1 MATNTAALKTFAQ
14 ETRKKIISLIST
26 KMDFILTQDT
36 AELRGFEPQI
46 SKLKSAIAEKGKVLV
61 EEEVAYTWFNRV
73 MALRY
78 MDANGYTDLKV
89 VTPGMGQMRPEIL
102 QEAMTG
108 NIDEDLRVK
117 VDDNPKEAVLYRR
130 LLVAVCN
137 QYGNSMSFLFEHI
150 CDYTE
155 MLLPDDL
162 LSDQSFVTDIRNGMT
177 DDDCQNVEI
186 LGWLYQFYITDRKD
200 DAEKKKSKKGG
211 LKSDEQAAATQLFTP
226 HWVVRYMVE
235 NSLGRTWMT
244 LHPDSRLKEEMP
256 YYIPTPEGQTDTIPE
271 DIHSASDIK
280 FIDPCMGSGHVLV
293 YAFDLFCKMYEE
305 EGYQTREIP
314 SLILTNNIYGIDI
327 DPRCKQLA
335 AFALTMKARAY
346 HSRYLRRAV
355 MPNTIALEAIE
366 HDVIASTGAWSS
378 KSTMWQFENV
388 DTIGSLLQIDPKEC
402 AKIQVESGLFG
413 TRQQQLK
420 TQAEYL
426 SQKYHCVVTNPP
438 YLGKGFCD
446 VLKNYV
452 NEYYAEGKA
461 DLCTCFTL
469 RQGDFTVKNGYY
481 ANIIP
486 PSWMFLSTFEKLRRS
501 IIENQ
506 TIQSLLHLSRG
517 VFGADFGSVSCVIQN
532 NKTEN
537 ACGTY
542 FRLIE
547 RTFQEFDERHLQQ
560 LYLKTLANHD
570 FKFLFANYTKNIKEI
585 GHSENGAKIYYPN
598 INQSNFEKIPG
609 CPIGYWVSE
618 NIRETFTRNLP
629 LSAVC
634 KPTQGLATADNGRFL
649 RSWFE
654 VNIERIGFGHKNAAS
669 AAESGRKWFP
679 HNKGGSFRKWYGN
692 QDCIVNWED
701 DGYEIKNFKD
711 KSGKLLSRPQNL
723 SIYYKSAVS
732 WSVISSGTLNFRYYP
747 IGFIPN
753 MCGMCCILEK
763 HMDELT
769 LLGYSNSKVV
779 SLLVDIINPTMN
791 LSNGVFGTIPSP
803 FEINLD
809 SKSFINDIV
818 QQNID
823 ISKLDWDAHE
833 TSWDFKCNP
842 LLERMNDCGQNVA
855 DLDMLDEEDRAEI
868 LTSIHVSTNA
878 HLLADVVEAYK
889 HHWERK
895 FKQLHRNEEELNRQF
910 IEIYGLQDEL
920 TPDVPLDEVTILQ
933 KGEIDIVDGEIVWN
947 EGIIIKQLISYLVGC
962 FMGRYSIDK
971 PGLII
976 ASQNQDLSALG
987 VKVEGI
993 NNGATGRIEIDDD
1006 GVVPILAGE
1015 YFPDDMTV
1023 RIEQAIKLIFG
1034 EEHFQANLRY
1044 IDEKL
1049 GKPLRE
1055 YLFKDFFNDHIDG
1068 KMYQK
1073 RPIYWMFSS
1082 KMGDKRKKGYFKA
1095 LAYMHRIESDTLS
1108 KLHADYVVPYIDKI
1122 EQQHIEAEDLSLR
1135 DDISQAARNKARKSA
1150 EEYADQI
1157 RELKDFEQ
1165 VLVQMASQRLS
1176 IDLDDGVRVNY
1187 PKFYPLVEP
1196 IKGLDKE

>member
-14 ETRKKIISLIST
+14 QTRLKLLSLIKT
-26 KMDFILTQDT
+26 KLEFILTQDT
-36 AELRGFEPQI
+36 AELRGYETQI
-46 SKLKSAIAEKGKVLV
+46 ANLKTQIQIKGKDIVV
-61 EEEVAYTWFNRV
+61 EEVAYTWFNRV

-78 MDANGYTDLKV
+78 MDANDYSTPKV
-89 VTPGMGQMRPEIL
+89 VTPAMGQMRPEIL
-102 QEAMTG
+102 QEAMSG
-108 NIDEDLRVK
+108 SVDENLRISPEDL
-117 VDDNPKEAVLYRR
+117 NLPEAKLYRK
-130 LLVAVCN
+130 LLVATCN
-137 QYGNSMSFLFEHI
+137 HLGSSMPFLFEHI
-150 CDYTE
+150 SDYTE
-155 MLLPDDL
+155 LLLPEDL
-162 LSDQSFVTDIRNGMT
+162 LSEQSFVSDIRKGMT
-177 DDDCQNVEI
+177 DEDCQNVEI
-186 LGWLYQFYITDRKD
+186 MGWLYQFYITDRKA
-200 DAEKKKSKKGG
+200 DAEIKKTKKGG

-256 YYIPTPEGQTDTIPE
+256 YYIPTPEGQIDTIPE
-271 DIHSASDIK
+271 DIRSASDIK

-305 EGYQTREIP
+305 EGYHTREIP

-327 DPRCKQLA
+327 DSRCKQLA

-366 HDVIASTGAWSS
+366 HDVIASTGAWGS

-413 TRQQQLK
+413 ARQQQLK

-452 NEYYAEGKA
+452 NATYPNSKSDLYAAFIECLSDKVVA
-461 DLCTCFTL
+461 
-469 RQGDFTVKNGYY
+469 NGYTGLVTME
-481 ANIIP
+481 
-486 PSWMFLSTFEKLRRS
+486 SWMFLSSYENLRKYLIDHKTF
-501 IIENQ
+501 I
-506 TIQSLLHLSRG
+506 SLSHFDWHIMRIAFGTVAFVLQNKKHNGYKG
-517 VFGADFGSVSCVIQN
+517 VYSYLD
-532 NKTEN
+532 
-537 ACGTY
+537 
-542 FRLIE
+542 
-547 RTFQEFDERHLQQ
+547 RTDVDLQVE
-560 LYLKTLANHD
+560 LPYVFPKKDNGRYA
-570 FKFLFANYTKNIKEI
+570 IK
-585 GHSENGAKIYYPN
+585 
-598 INQSNFEKIPG
+598 NQSNFEKIPDSI
-609 CPIGYWVSE
+609 IGYWVSDQVI
-618 NIRETFTRNLP
+618 NAFLTGIT
-629 LSAVC
+629 LSKIAY
-634 KPTQGLATADNGRFL
+634 PRQGMATCNNNRFL
-649 RSWFE
+649 RQWYE
-654 VNIERIGFGHKNAAS
+654 VSYEKIGFSLAS
-669 AAESGRKWFP
+669 EEETIGIYKWFP
-679 HNKGGSFRKWYGN
+679 YNKGGSFQKWYGN
-692 QDCIVNWED
+692 NDYIVNFANK
-701 DGYEIKNFKD
+701 GKEICDYIDAN
-711 KSGKLLSRPQNL
+711 
-723 SIYYKSAVS
+723 SAVNHTGRVINRDKFFKQS
-732 WSVISSGTLNFRYYP
+732 VTWSKISSGNIAFRFKPKGFIFDVAGTSIFGDEKMLLFLMGLLNSKPSSLILSCLSPTLNYEVGH
-747 IGFIPN
+747 IASIP
-753 MCGMCCILEK
+753 C
-763 HMDELT
+763 
-769 LLGYSNSKVV
+769 
-779 SLLVDIINPTMN
+779 
-791 LSNGVFGTIPSP
+791 LSTNEQEIIPSI
-803 FEINLD
+803 ED
-809 SKSFINDIV
+809 
-818 QQNID
+818 NIA

-833 TSWDFKCNP
+833 TSWDFQRNP

-855 DLDMLDEEDRAEI
+855 DLDMLNEEDRAEI
-868 LTSIHVSTNA
+868 MASIHVPTNA
-878 HLLADVVEAYK
+878 HLLTDVIEAYK
-889 HHWERK
+889 HHWEKK
-895 FKQLHRNEEELNRQF
+895 FKQLHANEEELNRQF

-993 NNGATGRIEIDDD
+993 ENGASGRIEIDDD

-1095 LAYMHRIESDTLS
+1095 LVYMHRIESDTLS

>member
-1 MATNTAALKTFAQ
+1 MATNTSALKTFAQ
-14 ETRKKIISLIST
+14 QTRLKLLSLIKT
-26 KMDFILTQDT
+26 KMEFILTQDT
-36 AELRGFEPQI
+36 AELRGYETQI
-46 SKLKSAIAEKGKVLV
+46 ANLKTQIQAKGKDIVV
-61 EEEVAYTWFNRV
+61 EEVAYTWFNRV

-78 MDANGYTDLKV
+78 MDANDYSTPKV
-89 VTPGMGQMRPEIL
+89 VTPAMGQMRPEIL
-102 QEAMTG
+102 QEAMSG
-108 NIDEDLRVK
+108 SVDENLRISPEDLNLPETK
-117 VDDNPKEAVLYRR
+117 LYRK
-130 LLVAVCN
+130 LLVATCN
-137 QYGNSMSFLFEHI
+137 HLGSSMPFLFEHI

-177 DDDCQNVEI
+177 DDDCQNVEVM
-186 LGWLYQFYITDRKD
+186 GWLYQFYITDRKD

-235 NSLGRTWMT
+235 NSLGRIWMT

-256 YYIPTPEGQTDTIPE
+256 YYIPTPEGQIDTIPE
-271 DIHSASDIK
+271 DIRSASDIK

-346 HSRYLRRAV
+346 HSRYLRKAV
-355 MPNTIALEAIE
+355 IPNTIALEAIE
-366 HDVIASTGAWSS
+366 HDVIASTGAWGS

-402 AKIQVESGLFG
+402 RKIQVESGLFG
-413 TRQQQLK
+413 ERQQLLK
-420 TQAEYL
+420 TQTDYL

-446 VLKNYV
+446 VLKNYIQSHYP
-452 NEYYAEGKA
+452 NSKA
-461 DLCTCFTL
+461 DTMATFMERCL
-469 RQGDFTVKNGYY
+469 DYAPANGKV
-481 ANIIP
+481 AMINMQ
-486 PSWMFLSTFEKLRRS
+486 SWMFLSSYENLRIDLLEKYN
-501 IIENQ
+501 ID
-506 TIQSLLHLSRG
+506 SLLHLG
-517 VFGADFGSVSCVIQN
+517 PHA
-532 NKTEN
+532 
-537 ACGTY
+537 
-542 FRLIE
+542 
-547 RTFQEFDERHLQQ
+547 FDEIGGEVVQCATFTIAKHKPSNDGGIYYRLVDGRNSSE
-560 LYLKTLANHD
+560 KENV
-570 FKFLFANYTKNIKEI
+570 FLNR
-585 GHSENGAKIYYPN
+585 ENGFYG

-609 CPIGYWVSE
+609 CPIGYWTSSTLIDAFK
-618 NIRETFTRNLP
+618 NTTLDDITFVRQGMASGDTNRFVRFWHEIANKDFYKDCHSFEEA
-629 LSAVC
+629 LSIN
-634 KPTQGLATADNGRFL
+634 Q
-649 RSWFE
+649 
-654 VNIERIGFGHKNAAS
+654 
-669 AAESGRKWFP
+669 KWHPF
-679 HNKGGSFRKWYGN
+679 NKGGGFKKWYGN
-692 QDCIVNWED
+692 NE
-701 DGYEIKNFKD
+701 Y
-711 KSGKLLSRPQNL
+711 
-723 SIYYKSAVS
+723 
-732 WSVISSGTLNFRYYP
+732 VISFDYDSIQILSSMGNHLPSKQLYFKKGITWNAISSNAFCVREHLEGSIFSNAGMVCICKEDEYLYFHGLLNTIIPSKILSVLSPTLNFNAGDIKRLP
-747 IGFIPN
+747 VKRKN
-753 MCGMCCILEK
+753 SLE
-763 HMDELT
+763 
-769 LLGYSNSKVV
+769 
-779 SLLVDIINPTMN
+779 I
-791 LSNGVFGTIPSP
+791 
-803 FEINLD
+803 D
-809 SKSFINDIV
+809 SYV
-818 QQNID
+818 QQNIT

-868 LTSIHVSTNA
+868 LEGIHVPTNA
-878 HLLADVVEAYK
+878 HLLTDVVEAYK
-889 HHWERK
+889 HHWEKK

-987 VKVEGI
+987 LKVEGI
-993 NNGATGRIEIDDD
+993 DNGAQGRIEIDDD

-1082 KMGDKRKKGYFKA
+1082 KMGDKKKKGYFKA
-1095 LAYMHRIESDTLS
+1095 LVYMHRIESDTLS
-1108 KLHADYVVPYIDKI
+1108 KLHADYVSPYIDKV
-1122 EQQHIEAEDLSLR
+1122 EQQLKEAEDDAVR
-1135 DDISQAARNKARKSA
+1135 DDLSQAQRNKANKLATELA
-1150 EEYADQI
+1150 EKV
-1157 RELKDFEQ
+1157 REVKEFATILA
-1165 VLVQMASQRLS
+1165 QMSTQRLT
-1176 IDLDDGVRVNY
+1176 IDLDDGVKTNY
-1187 PKFYPLVEP
+1187 PKYYPLVEP

>member
-1 MATNTAALKTFAQ
+1 MATNTSSLKTFAQ
-14 ETRKKIISLIST
+14 QTRLKLLSLIKT
-26 KMDFILTQDT
+26 KLEFILTQDT
-36 AELRGFEPQI
+36 AELRGYETQI
-46 SKLKSAIAEKGKVLV
+46 ANLKTQIQAKGKDIVV
-61 EEEVAYTWFNRV
+61 EEVAYTWFNRV

-78 MDANGYTDLKV
+78 MDANDYSTPKV
-89 VTPGMGQMRPEIL
+89 VTPAIGQMRPEIL
-102 QEAMTG
+102 QEAMSG
-108 NIDEDLRVK
+108 SVDENLRISPEDL
-117 VDDNPKEAVLYRR
+117 NLPEAKLYRK
-130 LLVAVCN
+130 LLVATCN
-137 QYGNSMSFLFEHI
+137 HLGASMPFLFEHI
-150 CDYTE
+150 SDYTE
-155 MLLPDDL
+155 LLLPEDL
-162 LSDQSFVTDIRNGMT
+162 LSEQSFVSDIRKGMT
-177 DDDCQNVEI
+177 DEDCQNVEI
-186 LGWLYQFYITDRKD
+186 MGWLYQFYITDRKA
-200 DAEKKKSKKGG
+200 DAEVKKTKKGG

-346 HSRYLRRAV
+346 NSRYLRRAV
-355 MPNTIALEAIE
+355 IPNTIALEAIE

-378 KSTMWQFENV
+378 KSTIWQFENV
-388 DTIGSLLQIDPKEC
+388 DTIGSLLHVDPKEC
-402 AKIQVESGLFG
+402 AQIQVESGLFG
-413 TRQQQLK
+413 TRQQLLK

-438 YLGKGFCD
+438 YLGKGFCESLSTF
-446 VLKNYV
+446 LKNHYPD
-452 NEYYAEGKA
+452 GKA
-461 DLCTCFTL
+461 DTMVAFMERCVTFCSDKGKVAMINL
-469 RQGDFTVKNGYY
+469 
-481 ANIIP
+481 
-486 PSWMFLSTFEKLRRS
+486 PSWMFLSSFENLRTKL
-501 IIENQ
+501 IKTCHID
-506 TIQSLLHLSRG
+506 SLLHMGRG
-517 VFGADFGSVSCVIQN
+517 IFGVDWGSVAFVYSPNGSKGDGQ
-532 NKTEN
+532 
-537 ACGTY
+537 Y
-542 FRLIE
+542 FRLHQRNFQHIYFQHIGQLFLKVKNDGAFKYDFTTYRDEDVSSIE
-547 RTFQEFDERHLQQ
+547 TFDFKYSEDGLQ
-560 LYLKTLANHD
+560 LYFKANQDD
-570 FKFLFANYTKNIKEI
+570 FL
-585 GHSENGAKIYYPN
+585 
-598 INQSNFEKIPG
+598 KIPG
-609 CPIGYWVSE
+609 CLIGYSVSE
-618 NIRETFTRNLP
+618 KVRETFTRNLP
-629 LSAVC
+629 LSAVANPC
-634 KPTQGLATADNGRFL
+634 VGLQTADNGRFL

-654 VNIERIGFGHKNAAS
+654 VNIERIGFGQKNAAS

-679 HNKGGSFRKWYGN
+679 YNKGGAFRKWYGN
-692 QDCIVNWED
+692 QEYIVNWEN
-701 DGYEIKNFKD
+701 DGTEIRNFKGSVVRNPTTYF
-711 KSGKLLSRPQNL
+711 KN
-723 SIYYKSAVS
+723 SIS
-732 WSVISSGTLNFRYYP
+732 WSKISAGSIAFRSYPYGFIYDVAGTSLFPFDEAKYNYYIGVVNSNTIRHILKIMSPTLNFEVGQIATLP
-747 IGFIPN
+747 IANNNSTSISD
-753 MCGMCCILEK
+753 CVSDCIA
-763 HMDELT
+763 T
-769 LLGYSNSKVV
+769 
-779 SLLVDIINPTMN
+779 
-791 LSNGVFGTIPSP
+791 
-803 FEINLD
+803 
-809 SKSFINDIV
+809 
-818 QQNID
+818 
-823 ISKLDWDAHE
+823 SKLDWDAHE
-833 TSWDFKCNP
+833 TSWDFQCNP

-868 LTSIHVSTNA
+868 LANIHVPTNA
-878 HLLADVVEAYK
+878 HLLTDVVEAYI
-889 HHWERK
+889 HHWEKK

-947 EGIIIKQLISYLVGC
+947 EGVVIKQLISYLVGC

-976 ASQNQDLSALG
+976 ASQNQDLTTLG

-993 NNGATGRIEIDDD
+993 DNGATGRIEIDDD

-1023 RIEQAIKLIFG
+1023 RIEQAIKLIFS
-1034 EEHFQANLRY
+1034 EEHFQTNLRY

-1095 LAYMHRIESDTLS
+1095 LVYMHRMESDTLS

>member
-14 ETRKKIISLIST
+14 QTRLKLLSLIKT
-26 KMDFILTQDT
+26 KLEFILTQDT
-36 AELRGFEPQI
+36 AELRGYETQI
-46 SKLKSAIAEKGKVLV
+46 ANLKTQIQIKGKDIVV
-61 EEEVAYTWFNRV
+61 EEVAYTWFNRV

-78 MDANGYTDLKV
+78 MDANDYSTPKV
-89 VTPGMGQMRPEIL
+89 VTPAMGQMRPEIL
-102 QEAMTG
+102 QEAMSG
-108 NIDEDLRVK
+108 SVDENLRISPEDL
-117 VDDNPKEAVLYRR
+117 NLPEAKLYRK
-130 LLVAVCN
+130 LLVATCN
-137 QYGNSMSFLFEHI
+137 HLGSAMPFLFEHI
-150 CDYTE
+150 SDYTE
-155 MLLPDDL
+155 LLLPDDL
-162 LSDQSFVTDIRNGMT
+162 LSEQSFVTDIRNGMT
-177 DDDCQNVEI
+177 DEDCQNVEI
-186 LGWLYQFYITDRKD
+186 MGWLYQFYITDRKA
-200 DAEKKKSKKGG
+200 DAEVKKTKKGG

-271 DIHSASDIK
+271 DIHSAADIK

-413 TRQQQLK
+413 VRQQLLK

-446 VLKNYV
+446 VLKNYIQV
-452 NEYYAEGKA
+452 HYPNSKA
-461 DLCTCFTL
+461 DTMATFMERCLDYTPASGKVAMINM
-469 RQGDFTVKNGYY
+469 Q
-481 ANIIP
+481 
-486 PSWMFLSTFEKLRRS
+486 SWMFLSSYENLRIDLLEKYN
-501 IIENQ
+501 ID
-506 TIQSLLHLSRG
+506 SLLHLG
-517 VFGADFGSVSCVIQN
+517 PHA
-532 NKTEN
+532 
-537 ACGTY
+537 
-542 FRLIE
+542 
-547 RTFQEFDERHLQQ
+547 FDEIGGEVVQCATFTIAKHKPSSNGGICYRLVDGRNSSEKEH
-560 LYLKTLANHD
+560 A
-570 FKFLFANYTKNIKEI
+570 FLRR
-585 GHSENGAKIYYPN
+585 ENGFYG

-609 CPIGYWVSE
+609 SPIGYWISE
-618 NIRETFTRNLP
+618 SVIDAYSNSI
-629 LSAVC
+629 LSDSALF
-634 KPTQGLATADNGRFL
+634 KRGIGTGNNNRFL
-649 RSWFE
+649 RLWFE
-654 VNIERIGFGHKNAAS
+654 ISYDKFSEK
-669 AAESGRKWFP
+669 KWTKY
-679 HNKGGSFRKWYGN
+679 NKGGSYRKWYGN
-692 QDCIVNWED
+692 REYVVDWEN
-701 DGYEIKNFKD
+701 DGYEIKNNFSAD
-711 KSGKLLSRPQNL
+711 GKLSSRPQNL
-723 SIYYKSAVS
+723 QYNYLKN
-732 WSVISSGTLNFRYYP
+732 ISYSSLTSKKLSFRCYE
-747 IGFIPN
+747 G
-753 MCGMCCILEK
+753 
-763 HMDELT
+763 
-769 LLGYSNSKVV
+769 
-779 SLLVDIINPTMN
+779 
-791 LSNGVFGTIPSP
+791 
-803 FEINLD
+803 
-809 SKSFINDIV
+809 FINDQAGNFFIV
-818 QQNID
+818 KKDYDYVNILALLNSPIGNYFKSIKNNTFNITAED
-823 ISKLDWDAHE
+823 LLSIPVIKLNNKLIEEEVSEAISISQEDWDAHE
-833 TSWDFKCNP
+833 TSWDF
-842 LLERMNDCGQNVA
+842 QNNEIVSLDSEQKYIDTISA
-855 DLDMLDEEDRAEI
+855 IYKGTGILVDLAAPQLDSLSWR
-868 LTSIHVSTNA
+868 
-878 HLLADVVEAYK
+878 VELYK
-889 HHWERK
+889 QKWDGMFHR
-895 FKQLHRNEEELNRQF
+895 LHANEEELNRQF

-933 KGEIDIVDGEIVWN
+933 KGEISIEDGKIVWQ
-947 EGIIIKQLISYLVGC
+947 EDVIIKQLISYLVGC
-962 FMGRYSIDK
+962 FMGRYSIDR

-976 ASQNQDLSALG
+976 ASQHQDLNTLG
-987 VKVEGI
+987 LKVGGLDNASEG
-993 NNGATGRIEIDDD
+993 RLEIDDD
-1006 GVVPILAGE
+1006 GIVPILDGE
-1015 YFPDDMTV
+1015 YFSDDMTV
-1023 RIEQAIKLIFG
+1023 RIEQGIKTIFG
-1034 EEHFQANLRY
+1034 ASHFNENIKY
-1044 IDEKL
+1044 INEKL
-1049 GKPLRE
+1049 GKTIRE

-1073 RPIYWMFSS
+1073 RPIYWLFSS

-1095 LAYMHRIESDTLS
+1095 LVYMHRMESDTLS
-1108 KLHADYVVPYIDKI
+1108 KLHADYVVPFIDKI

-1135 DDISQAARNKARKSA
+1135 DDLSQAQRNRARKSA

>member
-14 ETRKKIISLIST
+14 QTRLKLLSLIKT
-26 KMDFILTQDT
+26 KLEFILTQDT
-36 AELRGFEPQI
+36 AELRGYETQI
-46 SKLKSAIAEKGKVLV
+46 ANLKTQIQIKGKDIVV
-61 EEEVAYTWFNRV
+61 EEVAYTWFNRV

-78 MDANGYTDLKV
+78 MDANDYSTPKV
-89 VTPGMGQMRPEIL
+89 VTPAMGQMRPEIL
-102 QEAMTG
+102 QEAMSG
-108 NIDEDLRVK
+108 SVDENLRISPEDL
-117 VDDNPKEAVLYRR
+117 NLPEAKLYRK
-130 LLVAVCN
+130 LLVATCN
-137 QYGNSMSFLFEHI
+137 HLGSSMPFLFEHI
-150 CDYTE
+150 SDYTE
-155 MLLPDDL
+155 LLLPEDL
-162 LSDQSFVTDIRNGMT
+162 LSEQSFVSDIRKGMT
-177 DDDCQNVEI
+177 DEDCQNVEI
-186 LGWLYQFYITDRKD
+186 MGWLYQFYITDRKA
-200 DAEKKKSKKGG
+200 DAEIKKTKKGG

-256 YYIPTPEGQTDTIPE
+256 YYIPTPEGQIDTIPE
-271 DIHSASDIK
+271 DIRSASDIK

-305 EGYQTREIP
+305 EGYHTREIP

-366 HDVIASTGAWSS
+366 HDVIASTGAWGS

-413 TRQQQLK
+413 ARQQQLK

-452 NEYYAEGKA
+452 NATYPNSKSDLYAAFIECLSDKVVA
-461 DLCTCFTL
+461 
-469 RQGDFTVKNGYY
+469 NGYTGLVTME
-481 ANIIP
+481 
-486 PSWMFLSTFEKLRRS
+486 SWMFLSSYENLRKYLIDHKTF
-501 IIENQ
+501 I
-506 TIQSLLHLSRG
+506 SLSHFDWHIMRIAFGTVAFVLQNKKHNGYKG
-517 VFGADFGSVSCVIQN
+517 VYSYLD
-532 NKTEN
+532 
-537 ACGTY
+537 
-542 FRLIE
+542 
-547 RTFQEFDERHLQQ
+547 RTDVDLQVE
-560 LYLKTLANHD
+560 LPYVFPKKDNGRYA
-570 FKFLFANYTKNIKEI
+570 IK
-585 GHSENGAKIYYPN
+585 
-598 INQSNFEKIPG
+598 NQSNFEKIPDSI
-609 CPIGYWVSE
+609 IGYWVSDQVI
-618 NIRETFTRNLP
+618 NAFLTGIT
-629 LSAVC
+629 LSKIAY
-634 KPTQGLATADNGRFL
+634 PRQGMATCNNNRFL
-649 RSWFE
+649 RQWYE
-654 VNIERIGFGHKNAAS
+654 VSYEKIGFSLAS
-669 AAESGRKWFP
+669 EEETIGIYKWFP
-679 HNKGGSFRKWYGN
+679 YNKGGSFQKWYGN
-692 QDCIVNWED
+692 NDYIVNFANK
-701 DGYEIKNFKD
+701 GKEICDYIDAN
-711 KSGKLLSRPQNL
+711 
-723 SIYYKSAVS
+723 SAVNHTGRVINRDKFFKQS
-732 WSVISSGTLNFRYYP
+732 VTWSKISSGNIAFRFKPKGFIFDVAGTSIFGDEKMLLFLMGLLNSKPSSLILSCLSPTLNYEVGH
-747 IGFIPN
+747 IASIP
-753 MCGMCCILEK
+753 C
-763 HMDELT
+763 
-769 LLGYSNSKVV
+769 
-779 SLLVDIINPTMN
+779 
-791 LSNGVFGTIPSP
+791 LSTNEQEIIPSI
-803 FEINLD
+803 ED
-809 SKSFINDIV
+809 
-818 QQNID
+818 NIA

-833 TSWDFKCNP
+833 TSWDFQRNP

-855 DLDMLDEEDRAEI
+855 DLDMLNEEDRAEI
-868 LTSIHVSTNA
+868 MASIHVPTNA
-878 HLLADVVEAYK
+878 HLLTDVIEAYK
-889 HHWERK
+889 HHWEKK
-895 FKQLHRNEEELNRQF
+895 FKQLHANEEELNRQF

-993 NNGATGRIEIDDD
+993 ENGACGRIEIDDD

-1034 EEHFQANLRY
+1034 DEHFQDNRSY
-1044 IDEKL
+1044 INEKL

-1095 LAYMHRIESDTLS
+1095 LVYMHRMENDTLS

>member
-14 ETRKKIISLIST
+14 QTRLKLLSLIKT
-26 KMDFILTQDT
+26 KLEFILTQDT
-36 AELRGFEPQI
+36 AELRGYETQI
-46 SKLKSAIAEKGKVLV
+46 ANLKTQIQIKGKDIVV
-61 EEEVAYTWFNRV
+61 EEVAYTWFNRV

-78 MDANGYTDLKV
+78 MDANDYSTPKV
-89 VTPGMGQMRPEIL
+89 VTPAMGQMRPEIL
-102 QEAMTG
+102 QEAMSG
-108 NIDEDLRVK
+108 SVDENLRISPEDL
-117 VDDNPKEAVLYRR
+117 NLPEAKLYRK
-130 LLVAVCN
+130 LLVATCN
-137 QYGNSMSFLFEHI
+137 YLGSSMPFLFEHI
-150 CDYTE
+150 SDYTE
-155 MLLPDDL
+155 LLLPEDL
-162 LSDQSFVTDIRNGMT
+162 LSEQSFVSDIRKGMT
-177 DDDCQNVEI
+177 DEDCQNVEI
-186 LGWLYQFYITDRKD
+186 MGWLYQFYITDRKA
-200 DAEKKKSKKGG
+200 DAEVKKTKKGG

-256 YYIPTPEGQTDTIPE
+256 YYIPTPEGQIDTIPE
-271 DIHSASDIK
+271 HIRSVSDIK

-355 MPNTIALEAIE
+355 IPNTIALEAIE
-366 HDVIASTGAWSS
+366 HDVIASTGVWSS

-402 AKIQVESGLFG
+402 AQIKVESGLFG
-413 TRQQQLK
+413 TRQQLLK

-452 NEYYAEGKA
+452 NETYPNSKA
-461 DLCTCFTL
+461 DLYAAFIECL
-469 RQGDFTVKNGYY
+469 SDKVVANGYTGLVTME
-481 ANIIP
+481 
-486 PSWMFLSTFEKLRRS
+486 SWMFLQSFESLRRY
-501 IIENQ
+501 
-506 TIQSLLHLSRG
+506 L
-517 VFGADFGSVSCVIQN
+517 FN
-532 NKTEN
+532 NKTIISLSHFDWHIMRI
-537 ACGTY
+537 AFGTVSFILQNRRHSNY
-542 FRLIE
+542 KGVYSYLN
-547 RTFQEFDERHLQQ
+547 RTDVDLQKE
-560 LYLKTLANHD
+560 LPYVFPKMDNGR
-570 FKFLFANYTKNIKEI
+570 YSIK
-585 GHSENGAKIYYPN
+585 
-598 INQSNFEKIPG
+598 NQSCFEKIPG
-609 CPIGYWVSE
+609 CPIGYWVSD
-618 NIRETFTRNLP
+618 NIVESFSGPRIKSIGISDGQNIT
-629 LSAVC
+629 
-634 KPTQGLATADNGRFL
+634 GDNNKYMRLFWEIDHNKLGQ
-649 RSWFE
+649 
-654 VNIERIGFGHKNAAS
+654 N
-669 AAESGRKWFP
+669 RKWVP
-679 HNKGGSFRKWYGN
+679 MAKGGDFRKWSGN
-692 QDCIVNWED
+692 IIDVVNWSEEAREEYRLNPVGRIQRENLWYR
-701 DGYEIKNFKD
+701 DGITW
-711 KSGKLLSRPQNL
+711 NL
-723 SIYYKSAVS
+723 VSSA
-732 WSVISSGTLNFRYYP
+732 GTGFRYLPNNALFNKAAPTIVINKECLSTMPYAL
-747 IGFIPN
+747 GFLN
-753 MCGMCCILEK
+753 
-763 HMDELT
+763 T
-769 LLGYSNSKVV
+769 KVV
-779 SLLVDIINPTMN
+779 RSLLKLMNPTIN
-791 LSNGVFGTIPSP
+791 TNIAEVFELPLRQENTENISELVKTNIAISNT
-803 FEINLD
+803 
-809 SKSFINDIV
+809 
-818 QQNID
+818 
-823 ISKLDWDAHE
+823 DWDAHE
-833 TSWDFKCNP
+833 TSWDFKWNP

-855 DLDMLDEEDRAEI
+855 DLDMLDEEDRVEI
-868 LTSIHVSTNA
+868 MASIHVPTNA
-878 HLLADVVEAYK
+878 HLLTDVVEVYK
-889 HHWERK
+889 HHWEKK
-895 FKQLHRNEEELNRQF
+895 FMQLHRNEEELNRQF

-920 TPDVPLDEVTILQ
+920 TSDVPLDEVTILQ
-933 KGEIDIVDGEIVWN
+933 KGEIDIVDGKIVWN

-962 FMGRYSIDK
+962 FMGRYSLDK

-993 NNGATGRIEIDDD
+993 ENGALGRIEIDDD

-1034 EEHFQANLRY
+1034 EEHFQDNRSY
-1044 IDEKL
+1044 INEKL

-1095 LAYMHRIESDTLS
+1095 LVYMHRMESDTLS

-1196 IKGLDKE
+1196 IKGLEKE